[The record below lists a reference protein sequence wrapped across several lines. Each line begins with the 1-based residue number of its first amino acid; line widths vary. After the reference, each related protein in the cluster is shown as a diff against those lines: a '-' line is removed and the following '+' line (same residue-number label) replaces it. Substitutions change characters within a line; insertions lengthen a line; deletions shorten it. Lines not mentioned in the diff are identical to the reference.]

1 MSVPAPSA
9 FPSPAAGAPTGADVE
24 RPAPPARALPRP
36 SRSWAWS
43 GAAAGALGIA
53 TVQASMATSVD
64 WERVAGDADA
74 ILLDASAKQGAYL
87 VFHVLAV
94 LTALVL
100 PVFAAGL
107 KRRLDQQ
114 GPAGALHGQV
124 ALAGLLLTAVALLLG
139 SGLDTQFALG
149 LSEPELYV
157 PENAAF
163 YTDWVAT
170 IPWLWVGAG
179 LSGLAVAAAALR
191 HGAAPRWV
199 GVLSLV
205 VGGLTVL
212 FGVSPFQYMAGFTGP
227 VWLLV
232 VGLGFA
238 LGDRR

>member
-1 MSVPAPSA
+1 MSTPLSEPIHVA
-9 FPSPAAGAPTGADVE
+9 
-24 RPAPPARALPRP
+24 APPTRSTPP
-36 SRSWAWS
+36 SRAWAWS
-43 GAAAGALGIA
+43 GVLAGVLGVA
-53 TVQASMATSVD
+53 TIQASMSTGVD
-64 WERVAGDADA
+64 WEATAGDAEKMLADA
-74 ILLDASAKQGAYL
+74 ATKQGAYL

-94 LTALVL
+94 LTLLAL

-124 ALAGLLLTAVALLLG
+124 ALGGLLLTAAALLLG

-149 LSEPELYV
+149 LGEPELYV
-157 PENAAF
+157 PESAAF

-179 LSGLAVAAAALR
+179 LSALALSAASLR
-191 HGAAPRWV
+191 HGAAPRWL
-199 GVLSLV
+199 GVVSLV
-205 VGGLTVL
+205 LGALTVL
-212 FGVSPFQYMAGFTGP
+212 AGVSPFQYMAGFVGP

-232 VGLGFA
+232 ASLGFA